1 MMNMKRKSYLTIVGI
16 CLLTIF
22 SFYYTNKI
30 IEFSKSKDLIMIEI
44 MNNKDNYNKISIDAL
59 INNNYITPGSEG
71 LEVDIDKSYNKM
83 KKLGKYNENLYVY
96 NIVKPTISIKDNY
109 DKFVING
116 NITKKEVSLVFKA
129 EDLKNI
135 ENINKI
141 LFNNNVSATFF
152 IDGSIKDD
160 DINILKIL
168 DESNNYFG
176 NLGYNKKY
184 SIKTIKY
191 TNALLD
197 RIDDDNHNYCYVE
210 KDDINVL
217 IIRVPPASF
226 RYRPVYI
233 GTDMLKGTYRRDHT
247 GDYRCMP
254 EEVKRMLADSLPD
267 KPDSLVLEHSTIEDL
282 DLPTLDQYRN
292 ILRSV
297 KPMHPFL
304 TLDNL
309 PFLQRLGAWKVN
321 RATGTYGLTAAG
333 LLMFGKTQ
341 SIQEFFPDYH
351 VDYQEISNQGSRW
364 IDRIYPDGTWEANL
378 FQFFHRVWPKL
389 SFSLPKPFLL
399 ENGRRRDEGA
409 IHEALREAF
418 ANSIIHADYR
428 GQGGIVIKKYPDRFL
443 FVNPGYMLVPLE
455 QYYKGGCSV
464 PRNTTIQTMFSLLGY
479 GEKAGSGSLRIMSAW
494 ASAHWRKPFISMTN
508 RPDRVCLDLKMEVLL
523 PKDSLEHLE
532 YIFGKDVRNMYGD
545 ALVILSTAEIEGVV
559 SNLRLQGL
567 LNKHSSEISIMLK
580 DLCSQG
586 YLNPENKGRWTSYHL
601 NKGIGLKQGSLFEN
615 LDGHLNEKMDT
626 SDKKDGHLGR
636 NMQEIKSSELKS
648 YIVEI
653 CSSRYLTIEEIAVKT
668 RRTSKYLKNKIVSQ
682 LLKDGLLERL
692 YPTTP
697 NHPNQA
703 YKKKQQ

>member
-1 MMNMKRKSYLTIVGI
+1 M
-16 CLLTIF
+16 
-22 SFYYTNKI
+22 
-30 IEFSKSKDLIMIEI
+30 
-44 MNNKDNYNKISIDAL
+44 
-59 INNNYITPGSEG
+59 
-71 LEVDIDKSYNKM
+71 
-83 KKLGKYNENLYVY
+83 
-96 NIVKPTISIKDNY
+96 
-109 DKFVING
+109 
-116 NITKKEVSLVFKA
+116 
-129 EDLKNI
+129 
-135 ENINKI
+135 
-141 LFNNNVSATFF
+141 
-152 IDGSIKDD
+152 
-160 DINILKIL
+160 
-168 DESNNYFG
+168 
-176 NLGYNKKY
+176 
-184 SIKTIKY
+184 
-191 TNALLD
+191 
-197 RIDDDNHNYCYVE
+197 
-210 KDDINVL
+210 
-217 IIRVPPASF
+217 
-226 RYRPVYI
+226 
-233 GTDMLKGTYRRDHT
+233 
-247 GDYRCMP
+247 
-254 EEVKRMLADSLPD
+254 
-267 KPDSLVLEHSTIEDL
+267 
-282 DLPTLDQYRN
+282 
-292 ILRSV
+292 
-297 KPMHPFL
+297 
-304 TLDNL
+304 
-309 PFLQRLGAWKVN
+309 
-321 RATGTYGLTAAG
+321 
-333 LLMFGKTQ
+333 
-341 SIQEFFPDYH
+341 
-351 VDYQEISNQGSRW
+351 
-364 IDRIYPDGTWEANL
+364 
-378 FQFFHRVWPKL
+378 
-389 SFSLPKPFLL
+389 PKPFLL

-586 YLNPENKGRWTSYHL
+586 YLNPENKGRWTSYHS

>member
-1 MMNMKRKSYLTIVGI
+1 MKEYLSNVLEILEEKGVLNESYDLEFKSAKGGLPRSLWESYSAFANSEGGTIILGV
-16 CLLTIF
+16 
-22 SFYYTNKI
+22 S
-30 IEFSKSKDLIMIEI
+30 E
-44 MNNKDNYNKISIDAL
+44 KDNYCYLDGLGEDVVRKWLDDFWNQ
-59 INNNYITPGSEG
+59 INNKEKVS
-71 LEVDIDKSYNKM
+71 V
-83 KKLGKYNENLYVY
+83 NLL
-96 NIVKPTISIKDNY
+96 TAKD
-109 DKFVING
+109 VR
-116 NITKKEVSLVFKA
+116 
-129 EDLKNI
+129 I
-135 ENINKI
+135 EK
-141 LFNNNVSATFF
+141 V
-152 IDGSIKDD
+152 
-160 DINILKIL
+160 
-168 DESNNYFG
+168 
-176 NLGYNKKY
+176 
-184 SIKTIKY
+184 
-191 TNALLD
+191 
-197 RIDDDNHNYCYVE
+197 

-545 ALVILSTAEIEGVV
+545 LVILSTAEIEGVV

-586 YLNPENKGRWTSYHL
+586 YLNPENKGRWTSYHS